1 MSQRRAR
8 TVIAAADQLLY
19 SLTNF
24 LLAILV
30 AHHSSPP
37 GFGRY
42 SILVA
47 TFLIVSTVNRGLTA
61 EPVVIKFSTADKL
74 SWLQAASQGLTT
86 AILFGAV
93 IGLGLLLISLVLLPG
108 AFTAMAVAF
117 SVSMPVLFAQ
127 DFLRYA
133 AFAAGRPAAA
143 LANDVCVA
151 IVQVGVSVAAIE
163 LATASAAAFV
173 MAWGFAG
180 LVGASVGMAI
190 LRVRPR
196 AVSSRTLIPH
206 SDLAGRLGAD
216 NFVAQ
221 LVQQSTGYLVAGVSG
236 LAAAGGLRAAQT
248 VFAPPA
254 ILSLGAQS
262 ALTPEFVRM
271 QAASLASMRRAMRAL
286 TTGLVGFSSL
296 FLAAALVCP
305 NSLGV
310 DLFGASWAQAK
321 PLLLFIGLAMIPG
334 SGVSIPAI
342 VALRALGDA
351 RRTLRARTLANLLTL
366 VAVAT
371 GAFVGEA
378 KGACIG
384 LTIASTA
391 QAVIWR
397 VQVAASFRERRA
409 QISSGRPAASIPLGP
424 AAPAPAA
431 PTVVATSAGLGEVQV
446 PVGRHRSSAR
456 PRPTKPPGGTGH

>member
-1 MSQRRAR
+1 MTARRTR
-8 TVIAAADQLLY
+8 TLVGLADQLLY

-30 AHHSSPP
+30 AHHSTPA

-47 TFLIVSTVNRGLTA
+47 TFLIASAVNRGLTS
-61 EPVVIKFSTADKL
+61 EPLVVRFSTADRPA
-74 SWLQAASQGLTT
+74 WARAATEGLTLAT
-86 AILFGAV
+86 GFGVVAGLVLFTLA
-93 IGLGLLLISLVLLPG
+93 LVLLPA
-108 AFTAMAVAF
+108 AFTSMAAAF
-117 SVSMPVLFAQ
+117 SVAMPALFAQ

-133 AFAAGRPAAA
+133 ALAVGRPGAALTNDMCVAAVQIAISVALAATGQAGAVTFVLAWAAG
-143 LANDVCVA
+143 
-151 IVQVGVSVAAIE
+151 
-163 LATASAAAFV
+163 
-173 MAWGFAG
+173 G
-180 LVGASVGMAI
+180 LVGAGVGTAV
-190 LRVRPR
+190 LRVRLTLPNAR
-196 AVSSRTLIPH
+196 AVFGHR
-206 SDLAGRLGAD
+206 DLAARLGAD

-221 LVQQSTGYLVAGVSG
+221 LVQQSTGYLVAAVSG

-248 VFAPPA
+248 VFTPPA

-262 ALTPEFVRM
+262 ALTPEFVRL
-271 QAASLASMRRAMRAL
+271 QSTSLASMRRAMRAL
-286 TTGLVGFSSL
+286 TTGLVGFSSV

-384 LTIASTA
+384 LSIASTA

-409 QISSGRPAASIPLGP
+409 QISAGRPAASIPLGP

-431 PTVVATSAGLGEVQV
+431 PTVVATSAGLGEVEV